1 MLFIGFDAGLITVD
15 LKTIFTDMKFMR
27 FLFYLLCGEKN
38 DVLCSKVSEKIEIG
52 EWLFVS
58 YTNLLTRAA
67 NIILGKLIAIYLN

>member
-1 MLFIGFDAGLITVD
+1 MLFIGFDAGLIAID
-15 LKTIFTDMKFMR
+15 LKTRFTDMKFMR

-38 DVLCSKVSEKIEIG
+38 DMLCSKVSEKIEIG

-58 YTNLLTRAA
+58 YTNLLTRVA

>member
-1 MLFIGFDAGLITVD
+1 MLFIGFDAGLIAID
-15 LKTIFTDMKFMR
+15 LKTRFTDMKFMR

-38 DVLCSKVSEKIEIG
+38 DMLCSKVSEKIEIG